1 MLLLLRQTDFP
12 LFYSYGTISLMQPAF
27 VKKFDFRGVYGKDL
41 VDKDAFYVGLAI
53 QKILPLKKVLVGWD
67 TRASS
72 ERLAMNFMQS
82 FKNSQIAVS
91 FLEKCPIDYVTTAA
105 NAFDFDYSVMFTG
118 SHNTWEWSGM
128 LMHTKSGV
136 SVQGDLVTQI
146 VEQYNASLQVPYTEP
161 MIDLLQYEDFQ
172 PMIED
177 VYMKKIAEIIP
188 LAEISNTLRVC
199 VDVGDGSGSQAL
211 TLLSHYLPQVKF
223 FRINDREQYDDETPH
238 TADPSVA
245 ENMQQLISEV
255 QKNGYNAGFAFD
267 SDADRVLAVDEKGN
281 ILNGSVLGG
290 ALIES
295 LLSLN
300 RPVSTVGYAVECGP
314 ALTNAVVSLR
324 ERGKSVS
331 ALPIPV
337 GRSLLREMIR
347 KGEVDVAIEN
357 VGHFY
362 IKDFFMTDSG
372 VFSLALLLYWITT
385 YGALSGVGEKYPD
398 GQRMNF
404 SLPLV
409 ENQEEHNEILAAE
422 INKGM
427 TKEIRKITVDG
438 LRYEFLENNKIV
450 SWYATRPSGYEKVE
464 KYYFGSTDSDEYL
477 YLQKKFGKE

>member
-1 MLLLLRQTDFP
+1 
-12 LFYSYGTISLMQPAF
+12 MQPAF

-41 VDKDAFYVGLAI
+41 MDRDAFYLGHAI
-53 QKILPLKKVLVGWD
+53 QHVLPLKKLLIGWD

-72 ERLAMNFMQS
+72 EQLAMNFMQS
-82 FKNSQIAVS
+82 FKNSQVAIS

-105 NAFDFDYSVMFTG
+105 NAFNFDYSVMFTG
-118 SHNTWEWSGM
+118 SHNTWEWSGL
-128 LMHTKSGV
+128 LMHTKGGE
-136 SVQGDLVTQI
+136 SVQGELVTKI
-146 VEQYNASLQVPYTEP
+146 VDAYTASLQIPYTEP

-199 VDVGDGSGSQAL
+199 VDVGDGSGSQVL
-211 TLLSHYLPQVKF
+211 TLLSRYLPQVKF
-223 FRINDREQYDDETPH
+223 FRINDREQYDADTPH
-238 TADPSVA
+238 TADPSVH
-245 ENMQQLISEV
+245 ENMQQLITEV
-255 QKNGYNAGFAFD
+255 QKNGYDAGFAFD

-281 ILNGSVLGG
+281 FLNGSVLGG
-290 ALIES
+290 SLIES
-295 LLSLN
+295 LIALN
-300 RPVSTVGYAVECGP
+300 RPVSNVGYAVECGP
-314 ALTNAVVSLR
+314 ALPNAVVSLQ
-324 ERGKSVS
+324 ERGKNLS

-337 GRSLLREMIR
+337 GRSLLRGMIR

-372 VFSLALLLYWITT
+372 VFSLALLLYWMTKS
-385 YGALSGVGEKYPD
+385 GALSGIREKYQD

-422 INKGM
+422 INKGI
-427 TKEIRKITVDG
+427 TTEVRKITVDG
-438 LRYEFLENNKIV
+438 VRYEFLEENKIV
-450 SWYATRPSGYEKVE
+450 SWYAMRPSGYEKVE
-464 KYYFGSTDSDEYL
+464 KYYFGSTDKDAFAYL
-477 YLQKKFGKE
+477 KKKFNKE